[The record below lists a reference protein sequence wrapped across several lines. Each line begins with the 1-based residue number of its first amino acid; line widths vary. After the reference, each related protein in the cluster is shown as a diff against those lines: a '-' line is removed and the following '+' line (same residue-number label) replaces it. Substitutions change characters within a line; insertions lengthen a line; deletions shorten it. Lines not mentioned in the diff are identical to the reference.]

1 MVRALPF
8 MRRAFLGD
16 VSSRG
21 VDVAHLRGDPDAA
34 AVLFTM
40 QAAGANKLAGLRQLR
55 DETRDLRRALEA
67 APGVAGK

>member
-1 MVRALPF
+1 MAARVGGSGPARLQVPFHPRVRA
-8 MRRAFLGD
+8 
-16 VSSRG
+16 
-21 VDVAHLRGDPDAA
+21 DPDAA

-67 APGVAGK
+67 APGVAGR